1 MKWTYFIIKTILLF
15 GLVFSKPY
23 LRTLIKKSHH
33 NLDFLAVLSSFLVF
47 ALASSLVV
55 NMLSWI
61 YRRRK
66 NLKAGRNDNV
76 LAGLEN
82 IYYIILAGAVILGLL
97 GIFGVDYKD
106 LFTSLSIVAAAIA
119 IISKDYISEVISG
132 IIMSFSNDFS
142 IGDYVSIAGHKRR
155 ILDLHLT
162 RVELLNDDDDIIF
175 IPNNKVF
182 SGETINYT
190 KRHLKKVSIEFEVDQ
205 KYLRTVEE
213 LEGDL
218 IGSVSEYAQN
228 IIEGTYNLKIVEIKK
243 DSINFKFQYVLLQVD
258 RELEKQIR
266 KKTVRKVV
274 NFINMHREAAGGTP
288 LTTAK

>member
-142 IGDYVSIAGHKRR
+142 IGDYVSIAGHKGR

>member
-1 MKWTYFIIKTILLF
+1 MNWIYFVFKSLLLF

-23 LRTLIKKSHH
+23 LQRLVKETQH
-33 NLDFLAVLSSFLVF
+33 NLDFLTVLSSFFVF
-47 ALASSLVV
+47 ALASSLIV
-55 NMLSWI
+55 NLLSWI

-66 NLKAGRNDNV
+66 KLKVGNKDNV
-76 LAGLEN
+76 LVGLEN
-82 IYYIILAGAVILGLL
+82 VYYIILTGAVILSLL
-97 GIFGVDYKD
+97 GVFGIDYKA

-142 IGDYVSIAGHKRR
+142 IGDYVSIAGHKGK
-155 ILDLHLT
+155 IVDLHLT
-162 RVELLNDDDDIIF
+162 RVELLNEDDDIIF

-182 SGETINYT
+182 SGETINFT
-190 KRHLKKVSIEFEVDQ
+190 KRHLKKVSVEFEIDQ

-213 LEGDL
+213 LESDL
-218 IGSVSEYAQN
+218 IISVSDYAGN

-243 DSINFKFQYVLLQVD
+243 DSISFKFQYVLFKVD
-258 RELEKQIR
+258 RDLEKQIR

-274 NFINMHREAAGGTP
+274 NFINAHREEKP
-288 LTTAK
+288 